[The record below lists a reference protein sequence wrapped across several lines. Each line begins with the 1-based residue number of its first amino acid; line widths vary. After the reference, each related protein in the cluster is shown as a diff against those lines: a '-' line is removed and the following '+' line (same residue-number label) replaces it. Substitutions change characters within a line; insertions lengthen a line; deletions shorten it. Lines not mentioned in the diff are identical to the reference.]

1 MANICV
7 KIPFISI
14 AAEQA
19 NLFSVDNVS
28 SGNLVLQ
35 HESRGFCVS
44 LLFYRS
50 SHFSGDIRK
59 KRYSAIEV
67 AIFQIRNK

>member
-1 MANICV
+1 MANTCV

-35 HESRGFCVS
+35 HESLGFLCFFVILP
-44 LLFYRS
+44 LLPLLW
-50 SHFSGDIRK
+50 
-59 KRYSAIEV
+59 
-67 AIFQIRNK
+67 